1 MTINIKPLSVNRA
14 YQGRRFKTPEY
25 HAYERAVMAMLRPMV
40 IPEPPLSVTYHFGM
54 SNVTADIDNGIKPF
68 QDLLQKRYGF
78 NDRDI
83 FRMVVTK
90 SKVKKGSEFISFEI
104 QPYLESF

>member
-1 MTINIKPLSVNRA
+1 MTINIKPLSVNECW
-14 YQGRRFKTPEY
+14 QGRRFKTDKY
-25 HAYERAVMAMLRPMV
+25 NAYERSVMAMLRPMA
-40 IPEPPLSVTYHFGM
+40 IPEPPLSIAYHFGM
-54 SNVTADIDNGIKPF
+54 SNVMSDLDNPVKPF
-68 QDLLQKRYGF
+68 QDILQKRYGF

-104 QPYLESF
+104 THLSDK